1 MQKPSQEIKKAIE
14 FSKKHRGKVFSIGKN
29 FIYNGR
35 SLAFYSKKLRKID
48 WLILICALM
57 LCGVG
62 LIALFSASYDSDLD
76 EFRKQAIW
84 MGISIGIMIIV
95 MFIDYKILIKLS
107 PILYGISI
115 IALIAVLFTKPI
127 NGARSWFNIKDG
139 LFSFQPAEM
148 AKVFIIL
155 FVAYVIS
162 LIQRDGRNEINRIPK
177 LAIILATI
185 GVTVVLIIAEPDYGT
200 AAAYIVAF
208 LLMIFVAGIDKKYI
222 IIAVAIVTIGVPLAY
237 NFFLP
242 AHAKQRIDTFLHP
255 ESDPRG
261 SGYNVLQSKLA
272 IGAGQI
278 TGMGVLEGNQT
289 QLGYLYPKTTDFIFS
304 VIGEEM
310 GFVVAGGVILL
321 NVIIITR
328 AIQIAKGIK
337 DEAGAYVAIG
347 IAGIFLFHT
356 LENIGMTMG
365 LLPITGV
372 PLLFVSYGGTSM
384 MTSFI
389 CIGVLLNISSQR
401 KNGMFNK

>member
-1 MQKPSQEIKKAIE
+1 MNI
-14 FSKKHRGKVFSIGKN
+14 
-29 FIYNGR
+29 
-35 SLAFYSKKLRKID
+35 KKLRKID

-162 LIQRDGRNEINRIPK
+162 LIQREGRNEINRIPK

-185 GVTVVLIIAEPDYGT
+185 GVTVVLIIVEPDYGT
-200 AAAYIVAF
+200 AAAYILAF

-237 NFFLP
+237 NFFLL

>member
-1 MQKPSQEIKKAIE
+1 MNI
-14 FSKKHRGKVFSIGKN
+14 
-29 FIYNGR
+29 
-35 SLAFYSKKLRKID
+35 KKLRKID

-185 GVTVVLIIAEPDYGT
+185 GVTVVLIIVEPDYGT
-200 AAAYIVAF
+200 AAAYILAF

-347 IAGIFLFHT
+347 IAGIFLFH
-356 LENIGMTMG
+356 
-365 LLPITGV
+365 
-372 PLLFVSYGGTSM
+372 
-384 MTSFI
+384 
-389 CIGVLLNISSQR
+389 LN
-401 KNGMFNK
+401 

>member
-1 MQKPSQEIKKAIE
+1 MNI
-14 FSKKHRGKVFSIGKN
+14 
-29 FIYNGR
+29 
-35 SLAFYSKKLRKID
+35 KKLRKID

-76 EFRKQAIW
+76 EFKKQAIW

-185 GVTVVLIIAEPDYGT
+185 GVTVVLIIVEPDYGT
-200 AAAYIVAF
+200 AAAYILAF

>member
-1 MQKPSQEIKKAIE
+1 MNI
-14 FSKKHRGKVFSIGKN
+14 
-29 FIYNGR
+29 
-35 SLAFYSKKLRKID
+35 KKLRKID
-48 WLILICALM
+48 WLIPICAII
-57 LCGVG
+57 LCGIG
-62 LIALFSASYDSDLD
+62 LVALFSASYDTGLD
-76 EFRKQAIW
+76 EFKKQAVW

-95 MFIDYKILIKLS
+95 MLIDYKILIRLY

-115 IALIAVLFTKPI
+115 ISLIAVLFTKPI

-155 FVAYVIS
+155 FLAYVMSI
-162 LIQRDGRNEINRIPK
+162 IQRDGRSEINRIPK
-177 LAIILATI
+177 LAIILLTI
-185 GVTVVLIIAEPDYGT
+185 GVPIALIIVEPDYGT

-222 IIAVAIVTIGVPLAY
+222 ITALAIIVIAVPLTY
-237 NFFLP
+237 NFLLP

-261 SGYNVLQSKLA
+261 AGYNVLQSKLA
-272 IGAGQI
+272 IGAGQV
-278 TGMGVLEGNQT
+278 TGMGILEGNQT

-321 NVIIITR
+321 NIIIITR

-372 PLLFVSYGGTSM
+372 PLLFVSYGGSSM

>member
-1 MQKPSQEIKKAIE
+1 MNI
-14 FSKKHRGKVFSIGKN
+14 
-29 FIYNGR
+29 
-35 SLAFYSKKLRKID
+35 KKLRKID

-76 EFRKQAIW
+76 EFKKQAIW

-162 LIQRDGRNEINRIPK
+162 LIQREGRNEINRIPK

-185 GVTVVLIIAEPDYGT
+185 GVPVALIIVEPDYGT

-222 IIAVAIVTIGVPLAY
+222 IIAIAIVAIGIPLAY

-242 AHAKQRIDTFLHP
+242 EHAKQRIDTFLHP

-372 PLLFVSYGGTSM
+372 PLLFVSYGGSSM